1 MGRSKEKDF
10 DSWVES
16 DLKYIR
22 ERNFLTDLKVIF
34 LTIKVVLTG
43 DGAM

>member
-1 MGRSKEKDF
+1 
-10 DSWVES
+10 VES

-22 ERNFLTDLKVIF
+22 ERNMLTDLKVIL

-43 DGAM
+43 EGAM